1 MKNLKCLTL
10 ATCSLLSAFGLAQTY
25 LRNRDYVEPG
35 MHGRYGGGVYLGSPR
50 LDVTSSLIL
59 AGGGVENFTIERALR
74 STEGDEWTNG
84 ELQSLRDSYGRERVR
99 NWERAFD
106 LSVKDAARRA
116 TDAGLTLPLPNMKG
130 RRLAMA
136 LVNAGIDMDHRF
148 TCETLMDRT
157 VSHRVHEQ
165 VMDDVDLQYGPD
177 ADGDQHMISNRMFF
191 DLAMHLGMTQ
201 IKLADFH

>member
-1 MKNLKCLTL
+1 MKKMKQLTITAL
-10 ATCSLLSAFGLAQTY
+10 ALLSAFGASQTY
-25 LRNRDYVEPG
+25 LRNRDYTEPG
-35 MHGRYGGGVYLGSPR
+35 IHGRYGGGVYLGPPR

-59 AGGGVENFTIERALR
+59 VGGGVENFTIERALR

-84 ELQSLRDSYGRERVR
+84 ELQSLRDTYGREKLR
-99 NWERAFD
+99 NWERGFD
-106 LSVKDAARRA
+106 FAMKDSARRA
-116 TDAGLTLPLPNMKG
+116 TDAGITLPLPDMRG

-136 LVNAGIDMDHRF
+136 LVNAGIDEHHRF

-157 VSHRVHEQ
+157 VSHGVHET
-165 VMDDVDLQYGPD
+165 VMNDVDLQYGPEAD
-177 ADGDQHMISNRMFF
+177 ADSHQITNRMFF